1 MDSIERLEKEVL
13 ELNNSNITAIF
24 NYLKNRKDL
33 YDKFN
38 NKEKSVKQMYDYIC
52 NQAEKQKIGKVA
64 MIADNLVYLWA
75 VSYFL
80 KSNEELGLN
89 KKETKTKKNA
99 EEKETKESEKL
110 MQIHQ
115 KAIKLIKNNDNQLS
129 MFEEVQK

>member
-110 MQIHQ
+110 
-115 KAIKLIKNNDNQLS
+115 IKNNDNQLS